1 MRKTKNP
8 AKKWEDDTS
17 IPLFKE
23 DTQVANKHMKKNVPR
38 CSLLEECKSKLQ

>member
-1 MRKTKNP
+1 MRKTKIP

-23 DTQVANKHMKKNVPR
+23 DTQVANKQMKKKMLHVAHY
-38 CSLLEECKSKLQ
+38 

>member
-23 DTQVANKHMKKNVPR
+23 DTQVANKHMKKKKMLHVAHY
-38 CSLLEECKSKLQ
+38 